1 MGTGTARHYYQEA
14 LKQGQKAYR
23 NAVHRGQYPYI
34 QALGQV
40 EAGYTTLSRVP
51 LGTLEIPIYLIAG
64 STEQQRCSSFSP
76 GFYPLLDSGSEFADK
91 WIQLC
96 SAQLEEGIRDPIQC
110 YEYLGRFYVVEGNKR
125 VSVLQT
131 LGAQEISAQVIRLLP
146 KGDGLTAEIYR
157 EFLEFYKRSRLYG
170 IHFSDLGCYARLQSA
185 LGLGPSEVWTDEF
198 RRTFQERF
206 LTFRSWFY
214 RLGGEELGMTT
225 ADALLHWLQFYSAA
239 DFLSIEDLDEY
250 RQTLMTIWPTLE
262 ASADEDSVD
271 VNLEPEAEPKS
282 RDHKRKCLHVAFLFQ
297 KTPEESPWTAAHDA
311 GRKYLEEN
319 LQDQVAVRCYY
330 NVTPENAEGHMQ
342 LAVLDGA
349 EMIFATTVS
358 LLDAALRAAVQ
369 YPKVQIMSCTIDQ
382 RYINV
387 RSYYSR
393 VYEGKFITG
402 AIAGALNKSGPIG
415 YVGSYPILGVPA
427 SINAFALGAT
437 LTNPDAK
444 ILLKWHCLPGDPMA
458 EFQQMGITIVSDR
471 DNNGLH
477 HGGAMGLCR
486 FDGDQVVSLASP
498 RWNWGVFYVRMVQQY
513 LWSRRYEKGDADSRA
528 VNYWWGM
535 SSGVVDLDLAENLP
549 EDTKALAR
557 ILKQGVETGTIQ
569 PFQRRIV
576 SQDGTL
582 INDGSRSLTMDEI
595 LKIDWLCQ
603 SVEGRLPAY
612 EELLPVARET
622 VRLLGVDRDKIQ
634 D

>member
-1 MGTGTARHYYQEA
+1 
-14 LKQGQKAYR
+14 
-23 NAVHRGQYPYI
+23 
-34 QALGQV
+34 
-40 EAGYTTLSRVP
+40 
-51 LGTLEIPIYLIAG
+51 
-64 STEQQRCSSFSP
+64 
-76 GFYPLLDSGSEFADK
+76 
-91 WIQLC
+91 
-96 SAQLEEGIRDPIQC
+96 
-110 YEYLGRFYVVEGNKR
+110 
-125 VSVLQT
+125 
-131 LGAQEISAQVIRLLP
+131 
-146 KGDGLTAEIYR
+146 
-157 EFLEFYKRSRLYG
+157 
-170 IHFSDLGCYARLQSA
+170 
-185 LGLGPSEVWTDEF
+185 
-198 RRTFQERF
+198 
-206 LTFRSWFY
+206 
-214 RLGGEELGMTT
+214 
-225 ADALLHWLQFYSAA
+225 
-239 DFLSIEDLDEY
+239 
-250 RQTLMTIWPTLE
+250 
-262 ASADEDSVD
+262 
-271 VNLEPEAEPKS
+271 
-282 RDHKRKCLHVAFLFQ
+282 
-297 KTPEESPWTAAHDA
+297 
-311 GRKYLEEN
+311 
-319 LQDQVAVRCYY
+319 
-330 NVTPENAEGHMQ
+330 
-342 LAVLDGA
+342 
-349 EMIFATTVS
+349 VS

-458 EFQQMGITIVSDR
+458 EFQKMGITIVSDR